1 MRKHYFVN
9 NGTIPINVIVKKKTS
24 CEININFIFGDNMTS
39 NKNHKAGSEALE
51 KIEIPE
57 LELKDNMH
65 PNYLEHR
72 EKILKLHQQGM
83 ITKTQIDAI
92 GEIAPHLVD
101 LAKSVANTASKVQST
116 ILDAHKATSSKALD
130 LQSEIIKRTQS
141 EDALSKLSDNIVG
154 MNKDNNQTQKELNKD
169 NNELYKKLGF
179 GVAGL
184 AIGGIVGF
192 LFGRK

>member
-1 MRKHYFVN
+1 
-9 NGTIPINVIVKKKTS
+9 
-24 CEININFIFGDNMTS
+24 MTS
-39 NKNHKAGSEALE
+39 HKSHRSGSEILE

-92 GEIAPHLVD
+92 SDIAPHLVD

-116 ILDAHKATSSKALD
+116 ILDAHKSSSAKALD
-130 LQSEIIKRTQS
+130 LQSEIIKKQN
-141 EDALSKLSDNIVG
+141 LK
-154 MNKDNNQTQKELNKD
+154 MH
-169 NNELYKKLGF
+169 
-179 GVAGL
+179 
-184 AIGGIVGF
+184 
-192 LFGRK
+192 